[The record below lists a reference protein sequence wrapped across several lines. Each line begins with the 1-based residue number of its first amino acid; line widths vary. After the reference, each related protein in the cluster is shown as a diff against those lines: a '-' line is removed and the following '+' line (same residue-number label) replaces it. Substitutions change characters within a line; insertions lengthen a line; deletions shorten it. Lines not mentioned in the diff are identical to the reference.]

1 MDSIVI
7 SVAAAIIRRDQQV
20 LLTRR
25 KPDTHLPNMWEFPGG
40 KVEPGES
47 LTTALHRELQE
58 ELGIGV
64 NVLDEFYATTH
75 HYPTRSVDL
84 HFFNCT
90 IIDGEPRAIDVA
102 EFRWVNCSDLHAFE
116 FPEADRELVERL
128 TRPHPST

>member
-1 MDSIVI
+1 VI
-7 SVAAAIIRRDQQV
+7 TVVAAIIRRNHQT

-25 KPDTHLPNMWEFPGG
+25 KPDAHLGNLWEFPGG

-47 LTTALHRELQE
+47 LSVALQRELQE

-64 NVLDEFYATTH
+64 EVLEEFYATTH

-84 HFFNCT
+84 HFFICT
-90 IIDGEPRAIDVA
+90 IIEGEPRALEVA
-102 EFRWVNCSDLHAFE
+102 EFRWVNTRDLLSYD

-128 TRPHPST
+128 ARPHPSP